1 MNSINDF
8 KNGLLVI
15 MNDDQDAMKEILCDV
30 TGENFWDAHTMY
42 YWMVDDLVWSDN
54 DEGNIPEM
62 PMVKVSRIANRFTF
76 ND

>member
-42 YWMVDDLVWSDN
+42 Y
-54 DEGNIPEM
+54 
-62 PMVKVSRIANRFTF
+62 
-76 ND
+76 